1 MMRSSHE
8 APRRRALRKDEI
20 ALWRAVTRH
29 VAPFA
34 GRQYPEPALEIA
46 SSDTTSAEETRT
58 NSTEYPARP
67 VHQPSVAQP
76 SRHLRLQTSVGLRK
90 IVPQGRIDLHGMRQ
104 VEAHSALTR
113 FLRRAHGK
121 GHRIVL
127 VITGKGDGAGE
138 SWWEGRGVLRRN
150 LPHWLD
156 TPEMKT
162 LVVGYQEAAQQHGGA
177 GAFYVQLRKSPRT
190 MEVR

>member
-8 APRRRALRKDEI
+8 TPRRRALRKDEI

-34 GRQYPEPALEIA
+34 GREWPESAPEITPLQA
-46 SSDTTSAEETRT
+46 PLAADTSPGSGPSA
-58 NSTEYPARP
+58 AP
-67 VHQPSVAQP
+67 VHPPSATPGARDRKLLTSVA
-76 SRHLRLQTSVGLRK
+76 VRK
-90 IVPQGRIDLHGMRQ
+90 IVPQARIDLHGMRQ

-127 VITGKGDGAGE
+127 VITGKGDGEGE
-138 SWWEGRGVLRRN
+138 FWWEGRGVLRRN
-150 LPHWLD
+150 LPNWLD

-177 GAFYVQLRKSPRT
+177 GAFYVQLRKSSRT
-190 MEVR
+190 MDLR

>member
-8 APRRRALRKDEI
+8 TPRRRALRKDEI

-34 GRQYPEPALEIA
+34 GREWPESAPEITPPQA
-46 SSDTTSAEETRT
+46 PLAADTSPGSGP
-58 NSTEYPARP
+58 STAP
-67 VHQPSVAQP
+67 VHPPSATPGARDRKLLTSVA
-76 SRHLRLQTSVGLRK
+76 VRK
-90 IVPQGRIDLHGMRQ
+90 IVPQARIDLHGMRQ

-127 VITGKGDGAGE
+127 VITGKGDGEGE
-138 SWWEGRGVLRRN
+138 FWWEGRGVLRRN
-150 LPHWLD
+150 LPNWLD

-177 GAFYVQLRKSPRT
+177 GAFYVQLRKSSRT
-190 MEVR
+190 MDLR

>member
-1 MMRSSHE
+1 MMRSSLE

-34 GRQYPEPALEIA
+34 GREYSEPAPEITPPQTLLA
-46 SSDTTSAEETRT
+46 ADNRPGSGPPDT
-58 NSTEYPARP
+58 P
-67 VHQPSVAQP
+67 VHPPSTTPRARDRKLLTSVA
-76 SRHLRLQTSVGLRK
+76 VRK
-90 IVPQGRIDLHGMRQ
+90 IVPQARIDLHGMRQ
-104 VEAHSALTR
+104 VEAHSALSR

-127 VITGKGDGAGE
+127 VITGKGGGE
-138 SWWEGRGVLRRN
+138 GDVWWEGRGVLRRN
-150 LPHWLD
+150 LPNWLD

-177 GAFYVQLRKSPRT
+177 GAFYVQLRKSSRT
-190 MEVR
+190 MDLR

>member
-8 APRRRALRKDEI
+8 TPRRRALRKDEI

-34 GRQYPEPALEIA
+34 GREWPESAPEITPPQA
-46 SSDTTSAEETRT
+46 PLAADTSPGSGPSA
-58 NSTEYPARP
+58 AP
-67 VHQPSVAQP
+67 VHPPSATPGARDRKLLTSVA
-76 SRHLRLQTSVGLRK
+76 VRK
-90 IVPQGRIDLHGMRQ
+90 IVPQARIDLHGMRQ

-127 VITGKGDGAGE
+127 VITGKGDGEGE
-138 SWWEGRGVLRRN
+138 FWWEGRGVLRRN
-150 LPHWLD
+150 LPNWLD

-177 GAFYVQLRKSPRT
+177 GAFYVQLRKSSRT
-190 MEVR
+190 MDLR

>member
-34 GRQYPEPALEIA
+34 GREHPEPAPEVTQPQTLLA
-46 SSDTTSAEETRT
+46 ADNRSGSGLPDPPVLPPAATSH
-58 NSTEYPARP
+58 ARDRKLLT
-67 VHQPSVAQP
+67 SVA
-76 SRHLRLQTSVGLRK
+76 VRK
-90 IVPQGRIDLHGMRQ
+90 IVPQARIDLHGMRQ
-104 VEAHSALTR
+104 VEAHSALSR

-127 VITGKGDGAGE
+127 VITGKGDGEGDF
-138 SWWEGRGVLRRN
+138 WWEGRGVLRRN
-150 LPHWLD
+150 LPNWLD
-156 TPEMKT
+156 TPEMKA

-190 MEVR
+190 MDLR

>member
-34 GRQYPEPALEIA
+34 GREHPDPAPEITPPQTPPAA
-46 SSDTTSAEETRT
+46 DNRPGSG
-58 NSTEYPARP
+58 PPPPP
-67 VHQPSVAQP
+67 VHPPSATPRARDRKLLTSVA
-76 SRHLRLQTSVGLRK
+76 VRK
-90 IVPQGRIDLHGMRQ
+90 IVPQARIDLHGMRQ
-104 VEAHSALTR
+104 VEAHSALSR
-113 FLRRAHGK
+113 FLRRSHGK

-127 VITGKGDGAGE
+127 VITGKGDHEGE
-138 SWWEGRGVLRRN
+138 FWWEGRGVLRRN
-150 LPHWLD
+150 LPNWLD

-177 GAFYVQLRKSPRT
+177 GAFYVQLRKSTRA
-190 MEVR
+190 MDLG